1 MLPTR
6 TRLGFTF
13 FLFPFSFFLSA
24 APAEGADWL
33 HWRGPGQNGHSLET
47 GLPDSFDPV
56 KKENVLWTAP
66 YGGRSAP
73 LVMDG
78 RIYIMQGFG
87 EGLGEAERVVCL
99 DEKTG
104 KKLWEHQ
111 TRIYHSDIVS
121 SRLGWTPLAAD
132 PANGYVFAHTTGGE
146 LLCLDKTGKL
156 VWVRQLTEEFGR
168 VSGYGGRIIAPTFD
182 SGLVVVGMLNS
193 SWGDQA
199 RGANR
204 FIAFDGAT
212 GKVVWI
218 TDTGLPLKVTYQS
231 NPTVAVIGG
240 QRLLIT
246 GGSDGALHAFKLRTG
261 ERVWSYVFS
270 AGAVNPSPVVDGN
283 YVYCAHGEE
292 NLDTNRIGRVV
303 CVDAGQIDPAKKTP
317 KLVWEYQQSQRFGLS
332 SPALADGVLYM
343 PDDSGDLFAFDA
355 KTGKVLWKYRYATE
369 VRGAPL
375 VADGKVY
382 LFDVKGR
389 MVILKLEDKGRKK
402 PDEDETFVY
411 RFSEFINGRPVVAET
426 NGTPIAV
433 NGHVYF
439 TSRTD
444 LYCLG
449 DPKAKAV
456 PAKYKPM
463 PEETPF
469 RADAAPAGVRLF
481 PEEVTAKPG
490 AAVKFEVVFYDPNGR
505 TLKPAQPPK
514 GEWSVV
520 TPAKS
525 PTGAQ
530 PPPLAGKVVGTD
542 ADGTVTLEKNPSQQ
556 GYVEF
561 RAGNLIAR
569 GRIRVA
575 PQLGFRTDFDK
586 APPGSSPGGWVNTNG
601 KYLVKKVG
609 DTNVLSKVND
619 NPRPPVA
626 KAIAYITEP
635 DAADYTI
642 QADVRGGE
650 VRGKLPDAGL
660 VNSRY
665 SLLLD
670 GKPDPGLNARTLRIT
685 SWDARPRVNVILPF
699 DWQPE
704 TWYTLKLTVQQREK
718 AALVRGKVWKTGDA
732 EPAGWTISFED
743 PFPNRNGAAGLYGF
757 IPNVQDGAGGKVDPG
772 SELYFDNLSV
782 TPNAKK

>member
-1 MLPTR
+1 M
-6 TRLGFTF
+6 
-13 FLFPFSFFLSA
+13 
-24 APAEGADWL
+24 PA
-33 HWRGPGQNGHSLET
+33 
-47 GLPDSFDPV
+47 
-56 KKENVLWTAP
+56 
-66 YGGRSAP
+66 
-73 LVMDG
+73 
-78 RIYIMQGFG
+78 
-87 EGLGEAERVVCL
+87 
-99 DEKTG
+99 
-104 KKLWEHQ
+104 
-111 TRIYHSDIVS
+111 
-121 SRLGWTPLAAD
+121 
-132 PANGYVFAHTTGGE
+132 
-146 LLCLDKTGKL
+146 
-156 VWVRQLTEEFGR
+156 
-168 VSGYGGRIIAPTFD
+168 
-182 SGLVVVGMLNS
+182 
-193 SWGDQA
+193 
-199 RGANR
+199 
-204 FIAFDGAT
+204 
-212 GKVVWI
+212 
-218 TDTGLPLKVTYQS
+218 
-231 NPTVAVIGG
+231 
-240 QRLLIT
+240 
-246 GGSDGALHAFKLRTG
+246 
-261 ERVWSYVFS
+261 
-270 AGAVNPSPVVDGN
+270 
-283 YVYCAHGEE
+283 
-292 NLDTNRIGRVV
+292 
-303 CVDAGQIDPAKKTP
+303 
-317 KLVWEYQQSQRFGLS
+317 
-332 SPALADGVLYM
+332 
-343 PDDSGDLFAFDA
+343 
-355 KTGKVLWKYRYATE
+355 
-369 VRGAPL
+369 
-375 VADGKVY
+375 
-382 LFDVKGR
+382 
-389 MVILKLEDKGRKK
+389 
-402 PDEDETFVY
+402 
-411 RFSEFINGRPVVAET
+411 
-426 NGTPIAV
+426 
-433 NGHVYF
+433 
-439 TSRTD
+439 
-444 LYCLG
+444 
-449 DPKAKAV
+449 
-456 PAKYKPM
+456 
-463 PEETPF
+463 ETPF

-490 AAVKFEVVFYDPNGR
+490 ATVKFEVVFYDPNGR
-505 TLKPAQPPK
+505 ALKPAQPPK

-704 TWYTLKLTVQQREK
+704 TWYTLKLTVEQREK

-772 SELYFDNLSV
+772 SELYFDNLRV